1 MVNSF
6 SHGAEGFAVGNV
18 ELAHWRSPIGGLSW
32 RRRPGSLPLFRM
44 QPRAEAI
51 GFIFNPMFGMSGK
64 LAVRNLPATAFAGRI
79 ETWAAMVSLAD
90 DYRAKAAA
98 CAELAAKTVDPQS
111 KRVIERSAEQWN
123 SLADG
128 ITRP

>member
-64 LAVRNLPATAFAGRI
+64 LAVRNLPATAAAGRDGSI
-79 ETWAAMVSLAD
+79 MAI
-90 DYRAKAAA
+90 
-98 CAELAAKTVDPQS
+98 CPS
-111 KRVIERSAEQWN
+111 KHGLPWY
-123 SLADG
+123 L
-128 ITRP
+128 

>member
-64 LAVRNLPATAFAGRI
+64 LAVRNLPATAAAGRDASWRYVHRNLGCHGI
-79 ETWAAMVSLAD
+79 FSGRLS
-90 DYRAKAAA
+90 R
-98 CAELAAKTVDPQS
+98 QS
-111 KRVIERSAEQWN
+111 RCVRRIGSQDRGPPNQARN
-123 SLADG
+123 RT
-128 ITRP
+128 IR